1 MQELNFV
8 KEERLR
14 LQNIYFKDIK
24 AVWTELEGE
33 EAEKK
38 ARAVMNKHK
47 NKDKFLE
54 HLQARLEACVED
66 MEYYNTRMK

>member
-24 AVWTELEGE
+24 EVWTTLEGE

-38 ARAVMNKHK
+38 AKSVMNKHK

-54 HLQARLEACVED
+54 QLQARLEACVED
-66 MEYYNTRMK
+66 MEYYNSQMK